1 MDHTVIAVSSN
12 SALLTPIEPVLQ
24 RSTFKVHRL
33 SQAEPAVELCRD
45 LAELDLVIAA
55 LPLDSTDIAGLVDE
69 IRQVRAPRPPLIIL
83 LANNADFGQLER
95 VPDEHV
101 QILSLNNPAESLQR
115 EILQRFGRRP
125 RVAQRVLVRLEVHLE
140 ASSVLRACQTHNLSE
155 TGMAVRTN
163 ELYPLGTMVQFDL
176 SLADDTR
183 PVQGMAEVVRHIDPA
198 FEKIRGVGLR
208 FLRFRGD
215 GRERLQGYLGKFRLP

>member
-1 MDHTVIAVSSN
+1 MDHTVIAVSSTPD
-12 SALLTPIEPVLQ
+12 SLTPIEPVLQ
-24 RSTFKVHRL
+24 RSTFEVHRL
-33 SQAEPAVELCRD
+33 RQAEPALELCHD
-45 LAELDLVIAA
+45 LAEVDLVIAA
-55 LPLDSTDIAGLVDE
+55 VPLDSTDIDGFVGE
-69 IRQVRAPRPPLIIL
+69 IRRVRAPHPPLIIL
-83 LANNADFGQLER
+83 LAKNADFGHLER

-101 QILSLNNPAESLQR
+101 QILSLNNPPESLQR

-183 PVQGMAEVVRHIDPA
+183 PVQGMAEVVRHIDPK

-208 FLRFRGD
+208 FLRFRVNGQ
-215 GRERLQGYLGKFRLP
+215 ERLQGYLGKFRLG